1 MEAMELAYEER
12 GSGPALVFVH
22 GFPLDR
28 TLWIPQLAGL
38 AKRRTCVAID
48 LRGHGLSATESLEG
62 FSMDMFADDIAATL
76 DGMQIKQ
83 ADFAGLSMG
92 GYVLFSLWRRHR
104 ARVRSLI
111 FIDTKAEA
119 DSPEAKD
126 GREKTAEM
134 VARDGM
140 EALHDGLG
148 PKMFG
153 DAPADQVPAQVKR
166 MFMETAP
173 EVAAADLLAMR
184 DRTDSTDL
192 LAGIDVPVLWMH
204 GEQDK
209 LMPIEG
215 AAATAARIPGAK
227 FVAIP
232 NAGHVAN
239 LENPEAVIAAI
250 GEFLPRK

>member
-1 MEAMELAYEER
+1 METMELAYEER
-12 GSGPALVFVH
+12 GSGPVLVFVH

-76 DGMQIKQ
+76 DGMQVEQ

-92 GYVLFSLWRRHR
+92 GYVLFSLLRRHR
-104 ARVRSLI
+104 ARIRSLT

-119 DSPEAKD
+119 DSPEAKE

-134 VARDGM
+134 VARDGT
-140 EALHDGLG
+140 EVLFEGLG

-153 DAPADQVPAQVKR
+153 DNPSDQVRAQVKR
-166 MFMETAP
+166 MFLETAP

-184 DRTDSTDL
+184 DRSDSTDL
-192 LAGIDVPVLWMH
+192 LAGIDVPTLWMH

-215 AAATAARIPGAK
+215 AEATAARISGAK
-227 FVAIP
+227 FVSIP
-232 NAGHVAN
+232 GAGHVAN
-239 LENPEAVIAAI
+239 LENPDAVIAAMT
-250 GEFLPRK
+250 EFLPKK